1 MTSCA
6 VYHRQKHINS
16 SSAKLSVPN
25 NHNAGTMESSG
36 LALTALLVFAVMSA
50 VLANPYPYPGR
61 NPANYQYPKN
71 AEEQQFR
78 LESAEEQQFSL
89 ESAEEQ
95 QWLNAKKQWQSNN
108 AGEQYG
114 PPMALVDLQG
124 LSENA
129 MYNGMESALAMQ
141 ELAGTQQGCL
151 VNLNIPIAFV
161 GNLNIQVCPKA
172 TNAGCDRVSV
182 TLGRIV
188 NTRVVVCDKGN
199 QQLRLVI
206 VASSFARVLDAG

>member
-1 MTSCA
+1 MA
-6 VYHRQKHINS
+6 
-16 SSAKLSVPN
+16 
-25 NHNAGTMESSG
+25 SSG
-36 LALTALLVFAVMSA
+36 LALTALLVFAAMSA

-61 NPANYQYPKN
+61 NYQYPMKN
-71 AEEQQFR
+71 AEKQQFP
-78 LESAEEQQFSL
+78 LESAEEQQFPL

-95 QWLNAKKQWQSNN
+95 QQQNW
-108 AGEQYG
+108 GEQTHQQYIPMNAEEQYW

-124 LSENA
+124 VSANA

-141 ELAGTQQGCL
+141 ELAGTQQACL
-151 VNLNIPIAFV
+151 LNLNIPIAFV

-199 QQLRLVI
+199 QQA
-206 VASSFARVLDAG
+206 ASSFARVLDAG

>member
-1 MTSCA
+1 MA
-6 VYHRQKHINS
+6 
-16 SSAKLSVPN
+16 
-25 NHNAGTMESSG
+25 SSG
-36 LALTALLVFAVMSA
+36 LALTALLVFAAMSA

-61 NPANYQYPKN
+61 NYQYPVKN
-71 AEEQQFR
+71 AEEQQFP
-78 LESAEEQQFSL
+78 LESAEEQQQQNWG
-89 ESAEEQ
+89 EQTHQQYIPMNAEEQ
-95 QWLNAKKQWQSNN
+95 YWPQ
-108 AGEQYG
+108 

-124 LSENA
+124 VSANA

-141 ELAGTQQGCL
+141 ELAGTQQACL
-151 VNLNIPIAFV
+151 LNLNIPIAFV

-199 QQLRLVI
+199 QQA
-206 VASSFARVLDAG
+206 ASSFARVLDAG